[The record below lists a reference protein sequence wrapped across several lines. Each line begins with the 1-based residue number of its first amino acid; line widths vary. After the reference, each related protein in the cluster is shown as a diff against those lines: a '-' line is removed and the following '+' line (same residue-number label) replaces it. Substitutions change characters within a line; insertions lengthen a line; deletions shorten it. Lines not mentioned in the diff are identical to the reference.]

1 MTATLGQFP
10 PVRRSGVNDAGILRG
25 GQHQGRSTCVA
36 VRGGDAVC
44 IAHFSERVITGTVC
58 VRTGKSCPVG
68 VPSGRRTARLPARAL
83 LHTLIIR
90 QSFHFTLLT
99 TNTS

>member
-44 IAHFSERVITGTVC
+44 IAHFSERVITVC
-58 VRTGKSCPVG
+58 VRTGKSCPESPLAAG
-68 VPSGRRTARLPARAL
+68 QPGCPPELSYTR
-83 LHTLIIR
+83 
-90 QSFHFTLLT
+90 
-99 TNTS
+99 